1 MRQFGTSPTVVAMK
15 AHKETHAHAQR
26 EQSRHDEPVVA
37 EPVAAPAA
45 PVVEPVVWD
54 KRDSELIAYL
64 TDVVKHPGT
73 PGVLVGGA
81 VGLLKKLGV

>member
-1 MRQFGTSPTVVAMK
+1 MK

-26 EQSRHDEPVVA
+26 EQSRHDEPETVA
-37 EPVAAPAA
+37 AAPAA

-54 KRDSELIAYL
+54 GRDAELIAYL
-64 TDVVKHPGT
+64 TEVVKHPGT